1 MATVIRSAVLSEHTR
16 KLVSRAALNERS
28 TLAFSPAADVPA
40 AAMTVAAQ
48 ASTLAADAQAQRDA
62 QRALEAERLAAQ
74 QLAAKSGYDAGHAKG
89 LADAQASH
97 AEKLKQLD
105 RLLHDAGTVFAADI
119 GDMED
124 VAVGIAFEALTK
136 ILGSTLVT
144 PAAVAA
150 VVTEVLKRTQRD
162 EKLVLR
168 LAPQDFYL
176 LLQHRAESPAASH
189 PSLEVV
195 PDERI
200 VLGGCLV
207 ETSSGTLD
215 ARIETQL
222 AELQRVLI
230 KARAE
235 TRPAKGAE

>member
-16 KLVSRAALNERS
+16 KLVSRAALSDRNAP
-28 TLAFSPAADVPA
+28 AFPPVAEMPA
-40 AAMTVAAQ
+40 AAVLMAAR
-48 ASTLAADAQAQRDA
+48 ASTIAVDAQAQREA
-62 QRALEAERLAAQ
+62 QRVLDTERLVAE
-74 QLAAKSGYDAGHAKG
+74 QLAAKNGYDAGHAKG

-124 VAVGIAFEALTK
+124 VAVGIAFDALTK

-222 AELQRVLI
+222 AELQRVLV

-235 TRPAKGAE
+235 ARPVKGAE